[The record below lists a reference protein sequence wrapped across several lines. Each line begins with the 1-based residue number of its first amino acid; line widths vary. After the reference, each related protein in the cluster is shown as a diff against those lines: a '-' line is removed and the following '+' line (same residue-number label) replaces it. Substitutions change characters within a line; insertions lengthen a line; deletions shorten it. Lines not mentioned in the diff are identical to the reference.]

1 MWGSSDD
8 WAERERTMS
17 AEWARRS
24 PSGGVG
30 WGCGHDTVV
39 SSSSL
44 RVRTPR
50 REVGYTRMT
59 PSGQVRALPGVDR
72 IGHRVVAVQSR
83 SYCGEGAQRREM
95 STSRLRRT
103 VRSFRSMRSRHGDV
117 IFSRSP
123 SGADDRLGASP
134 SSGAGRRVDGV
145 GW

>member
-1 MWGSSDD
+1 
-8 WAERERTMS
+8 
-17 AEWARRS
+17 
-24 PSGGVG
+24 
-30 WGCGHDTVV
+30 
-39 SSSSL
+39 
-44 RVRTPR
+44 
-50 REVGYTRMT
+50 MT

-123 SGADDRLGASP
+123 SGA
-134 SSGAGRRVDGV
+134 
-145 GW
+145 